1 MAREHC
7 VALASGTRLV
17 DPARRAEGAPVA
29 PPGGKFVRYLERFLE
44 YIVLLLI
51 TGLAVL
57 VVVAVGFRKAGAAL
71 VWYDEL
77 ASIMLAWLTYY
88 GACLAAVKHA
98 HIGFPKLVE
107 GASPKVR
114 ASLIVVREVLVV
126 GFFLAVAW
134 SGWLVHQ
141 VLSDTYL
148 VSMPSIPTGLAHS
161 VIPLAALLFVV
172 AELSTM
178 PRRLATVGAG
188 HAAASGHPGG
198 NSGGPPPDDD
208 GGDPPPTGRD
218 DP

>member
-1 MAREHC
+1 M
-7 VALASGTRLV
+7 G
-17 DPARRAEGAPVA
+17 PARAIDGAPVT
-29 PPGGKFVRYLERFLE
+29 PPGATFVRYLERFLE

-88 GACLAAVKHA
+88 GACLAALKGA
-98 HIGFPKLVE
+98 HIGFPKLVQ

-126 GFFLAVAW
+126 GFFLTVAW
-134 SGWLVHQ
+134 SGWQVQQ

-148 VSMPSIPTGLAHS
+148 VSMPSIPTGLALS

-172 AELSTM
+172 AELSAV
-178 PRRLATVGAG
+178 PRRLATVGAD
-188 HAAASGHPGG
+188 HAAATGHPDDNSGDPPQGDNSGG
-198 NSGGPPPDDD
+198 PPQGDNSGGPPPTRP
-208 GGDPPPTGRD
+208 GDP
-218 DP
+218 